1 MSWVDVKLGE
11 ICIDKGIQTGPFGS
25 QLHQCDYSEYGVPVV
40 MPVDL
45 VDGGISTS
53 RIAHVSEEHVARLS
67 RHKLKEGDIVYA
79 RRGDVGRC
87 SRVTAKEV
95 GWLCGTGCL
104 KLTYKPSKVDPDF
117 LFYALSNPEVVG
129 WVRNHAVGVTMPN
142 LNTGILESIP
152 LRIPLSLDEQRS
164 IAEKLRTLDD
174 FIDNSRRQI
183 KLLEEAA
190 QRLYREWFVDMRF
203 PGHEDVDFVDGLP
216 EGWAKCR
223 LSDFAEFRRGKVIT
237 AKQTKPGTVPVVAGG
252 LTPAYYHDASNT
264 VAPVITVSGSGANAG
279 YTALYGREIW
289 ASDCSFLDSEKT
301 DYIYFVFLTVKVLGR
316 GFKHLQRGSAQP
328 HVYPSHIN
336 ELQFI
341 CSSCEAL
348 NEFEML
354 VESMFKKVRVL
365 EAMIEQLREARD
377 RLLPMLMSKEDVV

>member
-1 MSWVDVKLGE
+1 MSWQKIRLGDIAE
-11 ICIDKGIQTGPFGS
+11 FSNGVNFDKSAYSPGVQLIAVSDFGDRNCPNYSELIEVSKEAVRGKDYLRDGDIVFVRSNGNKALVGRCMLIDKPPR
-25 QLHQCDYSEYGVPVV
+25 PVTFS
-40 MPVDL
+40 
-45 VDGGISTS
+45 GFCI
-53 RIAHVSEEHVARLS
+53 RARLS
-67 RHKLKEGDIVYA
+67 NTDNWNPRFFMYYCKS
-79 RRGDVGRC
+79 DVFRK
-87 SRVTAKEV
+87 SISASTS
-95 GWLCGTGCL
+95 GT
-104 KLTYKPSKVDPDF
+104 
-117 LFYALSNPEVVG
+117 NIQ
-129 WVRNHAVGVTMPN
+129 N
-142 LNTGILESIP
+142 LNQKMLAEHIATVPDIAVQN
-152 LRIPLSLDEQRS
+152 RIAAVLG
-164 IAEKLRTLDD
+164 TYDD
-174 FIDNSRRQI
+174 LIDNCRRQI

-341 CSSCEAL
+341 CPSCEAL